1 METRKLGRTDLQVSA
16 ICFGGNVFGW
26 TADESASF
34 AVLDAFVAGGGNFID
49 TANVYSAWVPG
60 HRGGESETIIGSWV
74 ASRKNRDKVIIA
86 TKLGFEM
93 GDGGKGL
100 SRTYIFKEVEASLR
114 RLQTD
119 YIDLYQSHTDD
130 KDVPLEETLGAY
142 TDLIKQ
148 GKVRAI
154 GASNYTAPRLAEALR
169 VSEKNNFARYA
180 SLQPAY
186 NLVDRAGYEQE
197 LEPLAVK
204 ENIGVITYYSLA
216 SGFLTGKYRPG
227 QPLPETPRA
236 GGIQQKYLNA
246 KGFAILAEVE
256 KVAQAH
262 NATISQVALAWVLS
276 RPGTTIPIASTTTV
290 AQTQELVGA
299 SDLKLSAEEL
309 QSLDK
314 VSAWQYA

>member
-100 SRTYIFKEVEASLR
+100 SRAYIFKEVEASLR